1 MAQLSC
7 PHCNFPVLDTEENH
21 TMSKGRHVCK
31 NAACAGEFRNNTKA
45 FGNPLAAYKIENNCL
60 VPNDKAKLNYIHR
73 HAHGE

>member
-1 MAQLSC
+1 
-7 PHCNFPVLDTEENH
+7 
-21 TMSKGRHVCK
+21 MSKGRHVCK